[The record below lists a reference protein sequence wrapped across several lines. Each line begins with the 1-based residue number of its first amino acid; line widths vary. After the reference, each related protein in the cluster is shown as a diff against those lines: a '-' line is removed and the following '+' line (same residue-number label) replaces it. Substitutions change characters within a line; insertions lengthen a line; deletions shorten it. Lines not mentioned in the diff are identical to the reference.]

1 MKIKSLIQKLIL
13 SFIKP
18 CLIFESY
25 PDFADNTKYVFDEFV
40 KRDYYK
46 KYYLYWFIDYD
57 KAASYH
63 NGEIEYWNPKDK
75 RSIKKYIRHLR
86 YYKKVKA
93 YILCNRYVLPEKN
106 NDYSTTFYLTHG
118 MPLKNISGYYRVPDR
133 IDYCISPSEE
143 TRAVMEYCFGYD
155 YDKIVPL
162 GFPRNDVFIER
173 EIDVKT
179 QFENINKIIIWY
191 PTYKQH
197 KFGMKTNCE
206 HPIPIIH
213 NKESIQRIN
222 KLLFD
227 NKILIIIKP
236 HFSQDL
242 SFIKREKLSNIMF
255 IDDSFFQKF
264 NILPYQ
270 FLHSC
275 DALLTDYS
283 SVYSDYLLSNKP
295 IGLIWEDIDDYLKY
309 PGLYPKYD
317 DITFGTH
324 KIYSIDDMIDFI
336 KMIAEGKDS
345 LESERNRLR
354 DKLNISTDGQNTKRV
369 VDFIVEK
376 AKL

>member
-1 MKIKSLIQKLIL
+1 MKINSLIQKLIL

-18 CLIFESY
+18 CLIFESF
-25 PDFADNTKYVFDEFV
+25 PDFSDNTKYVFDEFV
-40 KRDYYK
+40 KRKYNK
-46 KYYLYWFIDYD
+46 KYHLYWFIDYD
-57 KAASYH
+57 RAASYS
-63 NGEIEYWNPKDK
+63 NNKIEYWNPKDN
-75 RSIKKYIRHLR
+75 RNIKKYIRHLR
-86 YYKKVKA
+86 YYKKAKA

-106 NDYSTTFYLTHG
+106 NNYSITFYLTHG

-133 IDYCISPSEE
+133 IDYCISPSED
-143 TRAVMEYCFGYD
+143 TRAVMEYCFGYN
-155 YDKIVPL
+155 YDRIIPL
-162 GFPRNDVFIER
+162 GFPRNDVFVER
-173 EIDVKT
+173 EIDIKK
-179 QFENINKIIIWY
+179 QFKNINKIIIWY

-197 KFGMKTNCE
+197 KLGMKTYCE

-213 NKESIQRIN
+213 NTESIQRIN
-222 KLLFD
+222 KVLLD
-227 NKILIIIKP
+227 YKILIIIKP
-236 HFSQDL
+236 HYSQDL
-242 SFIKREKLSNIMF
+242 SFIKREQLSHIMF
-255 IDDSFFQKF
+255 IDDSFFHKF
-264 NILPYQ
+264 HVFPYQ

-295 IGLIWEDIDDYLKY
+295 IGLIWEDIDDYLKF